1 MNNLN
6 VVKQN
11 KSLLIDTF
19 LSVTSKNNKQ
29 LHIFWA
35 GFMIYTLAWTVTK
48 TTQTNY
54 IVFQSFQIFGILLFV
69 PSAIKLFHWKFESN
83 YLRSIFGIY
92 CFCTFTIIIRGF
104 LLNYDFLKIQFL
116 DAYEGIFQYLLPLV
130 ILFPKTPIYLRI
142 TFKVI
147 VVLSAFYIVYTVI
160 FINDILY
167 FGSNVISQA
176 IIEYFS
182 KTLSI
187 PCGFLLLTYIYHTKK
202 INLFAIIIILVTL
215 LFAII
220 RARRGLIL
228 MSLNIFII
236 AFIIYFYNQKFKFT
250 ILAFLML
257 IITVIYW
264 QGSKIYNENKNGLF
278 SYMTERLDEGSTA
291 TRDGVEASFYKDM
304 TIQDW
309 IIGKGI
315 NGSYYCPDID
325 ESDYRTGIETDYL
338 SIILKGGI
346 ISLGLLLLITIP
358 AIFKGI
364 FYSRNI
370 LSKASGIWIL
380 FYLFDLYPAPVTD
393 FTLNYLLVW
402 VSIGICYSKS
412 IRNIPERTLVK
423 TFAQ

>member
-1 MNNLN
+1 
-6 VVKQN
+6 
-11 KSLLIDTF
+11 
-19 LSVTSKNNKQ
+19 
-29 LHIFWA
+29 
-35 GFMIYTLAWTVTK
+35 
-48 TTQTNY
+48 
-54 IVFQSFQIFGILLFV
+54 
-69 PSAIKLFHWKFESN
+69 
-83 YLRSIFGIY
+83 
-92 CFCTFTIIIRGF
+92 
-104 LLNYDFLKIQFL
+104 
-116 DAYEGIFQYLLPLV
+116 
-130 ILFPKTPIYLRI
+130 
-142 TFKVI
+142 
-147 VVLSAFYIVYTVI
+147 
-160 FINDILY
+160 
-167 FGSNVISQA
+167 
-176 IIEYFS
+176 
-182 KTLSI
+182 
-187 PCGFLLLTYIYHTKK
+187 
-202 INLFAIIIILVTL
+202 
-215 LFAII
+215 
-220 RARRGLIL
+220 